1 MGCGGRLERIS
12 KMMRSWGLLL
22 LIAVSAMCV
31 ALSARAAT
39 RTNAAGQGGK
49 IDSGVISQDPLN
61 GLIIN
66 RTMTTLGWN
75 FYKSFSG
82 VWEALHP
89 HSEFTLTIT
98 ERPTAQFG
106 SEIWVTYQNTTLYHA
121 FLAPAVSHVDQT
133 AKQAAQIV
141 YSGLERIEQEQ
152 KVLSKDSDLA
162 PAEF

>member
-1 MGCGGRLERIS
+1 
-12 KMMRSWGLLL
+12 MRSWGFLS
-22 LIAVSAMCV
+22 LIAIFAMCV
-31 ALSARAAT
+31 TLSAQAAAS
-39 RTNAAGQGGK
+39 RNAADTGNK
-49 IDSGVISQDPLN
+49 IDSGVISQDPLR

-66 RTMTTLGWN
+66 RTITTLGWN

-89 HSEFTLTIT
+89 NSEFTLTIT

-106 SEIWVTYQNTTLYHA
+106 SEIWITYQNTTLYHA
-121 FLAPAVSHVDQT
+121 FLAPAVSHVNQT

-141 YSGLERIEQEQ
+141 YSGLGRIEQEQ